1 MTVRRGKKI
10 VKYQPNV
17 TNFGFEK
24 EKKKTFKRRN
34 HLSIDRRSTKIQASF
49 STNMLLSMILTMW
62 PELGEV

>member
-24 EKKKTFKRRN
+24 EKKSLVLKDKVICQSIQTVQK
-34 HLSIDRRSTKIQASF
+34 LSFTTK
-49 STNMLLSMILTMW
+49 MLLRK
-62 PELGEV
+62 